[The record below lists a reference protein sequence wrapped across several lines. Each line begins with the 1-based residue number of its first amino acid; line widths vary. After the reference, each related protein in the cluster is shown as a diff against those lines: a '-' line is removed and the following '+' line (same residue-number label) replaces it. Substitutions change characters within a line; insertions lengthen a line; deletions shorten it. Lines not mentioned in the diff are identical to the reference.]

1 MQNQTKLIS
10 FGVLLMVLLSTVII
24 LAVYADREGPSIYQ
38 IEVLPENPAPGN
50 TISVIAYASDISGVS
65 SAQLSYSVNGTGWE
79 VQDMNFIACLCA
91 SGGRWVGSFGPIT
104 GNSIVMFYV
113 TAFDNSPISN
123 PSSSQT
129 LSLEINV

>member
-1 MQNQTKLIS
+1 MRNQTKLIS
-10 FGVLLMVLLSTVII
+10 FGVLLMILLSTAII

-38 IEVLPENPAPGN
+38 IEVLPVDPTPGN

-65 SAQLSYSVNGTGWE
+65 SAQLSYSVNGTIWE
-79 VQDMNFIACLCA
+79 VQDMSFIACLCA
-91 SGGRWVGSFGPIT
+91 TGGRWVGSFGPIA

-113 TAFDNSPISN
+113 TLYDNSPTSN

-129 LSLEINV
+129 FSLEINA